1 MENIFKGCMPA
12 LMTPCNQD
20 LSPNFDLLVKKLL
33 DKKFQLL
40 AWLEINKLQQLDKL
54 VLKKVQ

>member
-20 LSPNFDLLVKKLL
+20 LSPNFEVGGNRGKKKRRRK
-33 DKKFQLL
+33 D
-40 AWLEINKLQQLDKL
+40 
-54 VLKKVQ
+54 